1 MTRAAAFGF
10 GSFGYGVLVLNDILF
25 GEFGGMMVSMALFG
39 VTRGIGTDGTGGDRT
54 VIEADGIFG
63 EFGEMLGSMALF
75 GATWGASRDCIG
87 GGMAGI

>member
-39 VTRGIGTDGTGGDRT
+39 VTRGIGTDG
-54 VIEADGIFG
+54 
-63 EFGEMLGSMALF
+63 
-75 GATWGASRDCIG
+75 IG
-87 GGMAGI
+87 GG